1 MKTIDDLNR
10 DELQQLVN
18 DLHALMWAGD
28 GCEVCAHCEIVH
40 REPYYKTRCKLD
52 RGRLDCTPL
61 WRGFA
66 GTPHEPEFFC
76 GYGERREQ
84 P

>member
-1 MKTIDDLNR
+1 MKTKNPEDLTLE
-10 DELQQLVN
+10 ELQGMVN

-28 GCEVCAHCEIVH
+28 GCEICAHCVIVH

-61 WRGFA
+61 WRGLVIS
-66 GTPHEPEFFC
+66 
-76 GYGERREQ
+76 EQ
-84 P
+84 EEQE